1 MHQIRNRYRC
11 SLQTAAMPAAE
22 IIQLSVSIYIP
33 LHSAALSSFSTH
45 NCCSLLI
52 IQCHS
57 DGVIWKGLVPL
68 LMGGKEQHD
77 VSANVKQAALEVLIH
92 HYNDYILQGS
102 EIDDTKNGIDIEENQ
117 SNRCD
122 WLTDQISIIVKD
134 GYRNSVLK
142 QSRQQHLSVI
152 ILPPNPLYKYN
163 TYSRIPSSS
172 PTSLF
177 AGRLIYN
184 ENTLIRLTSLSA
196 YISTMGGGFFLC
208 RYLSTAVKMAR
219 HQCRI
224 ALIRGDEEMAFK
236 CRINEGYCYIHAGKL
251 NRGKKII
258 KHVLYDVAKRQK
270 QKHGID
276 WKLSLEHDESELAH
290 TADRELSE
298 LTVIRNMCTS
308 ALRFANL
315 IKQQKIEDAVSKE
328 DSLSATNDDFQRI
341 RVVKN
346 RIWKP

>member
-1 MHQIRNRYRC
+1 
-11 SLQTAAMPAAE
+11 MPAADR
-22 IIQLSVSIYIP
+22 ILLSVSIYIP
-33 LHSAALSSFSTH
+33 LHSSALESSFPTH
-45 NCCSLLI
+45 RGCRLLI

-57 DGVIWKGLVPL
+57 DGVMWEGLVPL
-68 LMGGKEQHD
+68 LMDKQEQPISTNMNHI
-77 VSANVKQAALEVLIH
+77 ALKVLIH
-92 HYNDYILQGS
+92 HFNDYILRIES
-102 EIDDTKNGIDIEENQ
+102 NHTNCSDDGTDMENENQ
-117 SNRCD
+117 CNNCY
-122 WLTDQISIIVKD
+122 WMTEPINMIVKD
-134 GYRNSVLK
+134 EHSNIASK
-142 QSRQQHLSVI
+142 QSTQQHLSVV
-152 ILPPNPLYKYN
+152 ILPPNPLYKCI

-208 RYLSTAVKMAR
+208 RYLTTAVAMAR
-219 HQCRI
+219 QQCRI

-258 KHVLYDVAKRQK
+258 KFVLYDVAKRQK
-270 QKHGID
+270 QKYGID
-276 WKLSLEHDESELAH
+276 WKVSLEQHEESELAH
-290 TADRELSE
+290 TSDRELSE

-315 IKQQKIEDAVSKE
+315 IKQQKKLEEEVARDESQ
-328 DSLSATNDDFQRI
+328 DSLSATHDDFQRI

-346 RIWKP
+346 RIWKPCP

>member
-1 MHQIRNRYRC
+1 
-11 SLQTAAMPAAE
+11 MPAAE
-22 IIQLSVSIYIP
+22 IIQLSVSICIP
-33 LHSAALSSFSTH
+33 LHNAVSSCSTH
-45 NCCSLLI
+45 KCCSLLI

-68 LMGGKEQHD
+68 LMGGKEQAVSVD
-77 VSANVKQAALEVLIH
+77 VKHAALKVLIH
-92 HYNDYILQGS
+92 HFNDYILRS
-102 EIDDTKNGIDIEENQ
+102 EMDNTNDGIGIENQNQ
-117 SNRCD
+117 SNKCD
-122 WLTDQISIIVKD
+122 WMTDQISMTVKED
-134 GYRNSVLK
+134 EYSKAVLK
-142 QSRQQHLSVI
+142 QITQQHLSVV
-152 ILPPNPLYKYN
+152 ILPPNPFYKCI

-184 ENTLIRLTSLSA
+184 ENNLIRLTSLSA

-208 RYLSTAVKMAR
+208 RYLSTAVSMAR

-258 KHVLYDVAKRQK
+258 KLVLYDVAKLQK
-270 QKHGID
+270 QKYGIE
-276 WKLSLEHDESELAH
+276 WKLLEHDESELAH
-290 TADRELSE
+290 TADRELSQ

-315 IKQQKIEDAVSKE
+315 IKQQKLEDTLSKDE
-328 DSLSATNDDFQRI
+328 SRDSLSVTHDDFQRI